1 MRWMGIDIGQR
12 RYGVAVSDEAGGIA
26 YPLTT
31 LSAEKG
37 GAPPIQAL
45 AKLVAEK
52 NVVGIVVGLP
62 TRMDGRHGP
71 EARKAEF
78 VAEQLRVDLGKPVEL
93 WDERL
98 TTAEAERLLVMAGVR
113 RKKRRGATDRIA
125 AAIILQSFLDRQK
138 VDAPTDLGTKAWED
152 GQ

>member
-1 MRWMGIDIGQR
+1 MRWMGIDIGER
-12 RYGVAVSDEAGGIA
+12 RYGVALSDEDGVIA

-31 LSAEKG
+31 LFAEKG
-37 GAPPIQAL
+37 GAAPLQAL
-45 AKLVAEK
+45 AKLVSER

-62 TRMDGRHGP
+62 ARMDGRHGP
-71 EARKAEF
+71 EARNAEV
-78 VAEQLRVDLGKPVEL
+78 VAEQLRTELGMPVEL